1 MRNLLVKQ
9 MAGKPIAGEETV
21 VQLIKPLEEESVK
34 YSLLFM
40 MGMIHVQLILSAALN
55 SDW

>member
-1 MRNLLVKQ
+1 MLNLLVKQ

-55 SDW
+55 RDW